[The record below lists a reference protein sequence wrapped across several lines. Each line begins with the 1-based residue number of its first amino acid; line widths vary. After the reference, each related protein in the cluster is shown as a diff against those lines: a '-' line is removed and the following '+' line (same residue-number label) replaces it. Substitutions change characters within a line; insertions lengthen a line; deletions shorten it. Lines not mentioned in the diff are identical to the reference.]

1 MINCLGNYYNSIDT
15 WEIQRAQVTFAKDLV
30 LGFKSA
36 TVAAA
41 LMTAGVIRTQL
52 NGTEAIL
59 PCGPVF
65 DNGII
70 NHKRYEIR
78 GRTPGGLTELDVI
91 HAIQEADAGCRVMET
106 ELHTIANAG
115 AQPIYDG
122 SWTVYVQ
129 FKDRI

>member
-1 MINCLGNYYNSIDT
+1 
-15 WEIQRAQVTFAKDLV
+15 
-30 LGFKSA
+30 
-36 TVAAA
+36 
-41 LMTAGVIRTQL
+41 MTAGVIKTQL

-59 PCGPVF
+59 PCGTVF

-91 HAIQEADAGCRVMET
+91 HAIQEANTGCRVMET

-115 AQPIYDG
+115 AQPI
-122 SWTVYVQ
+122 
-129 FKDRI
+129 